1 MTKSFARQQQL
12 LGLIEDTSDD
22 SESLENGSTKSQET
36 SDIKSSLEN
45 MDNKGQT
52 LGANKG
58 WDLEQENQKQS
69 RF

>member
-1 MTKSFARQQQL
+1 
-12 LGLIEDTSDD
+12 LIEDTSDD

-36 SDIKSSLEN
+36 SEIKSSLEN

-58 WDLEQENQKQS
+58 WDLEQEN
-69 RF
+69 